1 MKWGIRVYDR
11 GWAICGLA
19 SAKEYEALFNEE
31 LGRSEWDD
39 LNAAYRALPQWGQPP
54 AYRIEELP

>member
-1 MKWGIRVYDR
+1 MIENGPSVV
-11 GWAICGLA
+11 LA

-31 LGRSEWDD
+31 LGRPEWDD